1 MSSPVVH
8 IERIEYVTHNHVD
21 MGEVLGKLNHLIQHQ
36 HEIMAL
42 IDDLKVQVADLKQQT
57 TELQASVD
65 LEQSQIA
72 ALLETNAATVTSLNQ
87 QIAALQEQ
95 LANSPTPEALQEVIT
110 GLTEVKDSIATTKAD
125 IQGTVE

>member
-57 TELQASVD
+57 TELQALTLSN
-65 LEQSQIA
+65 LRSQHC
-72 ALLETNAATVTSLNQ
+72 LKQMPQPLPPLTS
-87 QIAALQEQ
+87 
-95 LANSPTPEALQEVIT
+95 
-110 GLTEVKDSIATTKAD
+110 K
-125 IQGTVE
+125 

>member
-21 MGEVLGKLNHLIQHQ
+21 MGEVLSKLNHLIQHQ
-36 HEIMAL
+36 HELMSL
-42 IDDLKVQVADLKQQT
+42 TDDLKAQVASLKEDLASLQT
-57 TELQASVD
+57 SVD

-72 ALLETNAATVTSLNQ
+72 ALLATNAEVVSGLNA
-87 QIAALQEQ
+87 QIATLQEQ

-110 GLTEVKDSIATTKAD
+110 ELTTVRDSIATTKAD
-125 IQGTVE
+125 IEGTVE